1 MFTGIIQ
8 GVTKLLAIRNG
19 SLEIEVPPIAG
30 QEPWAIGESL
40 AVDGCCLTVSAIGD
54 SLSFDLSK
62 ETLSRT
68 TFGRR
73 SPGALLNWERALRP
87 MDRMGGHFVQ
97 GHVDAVAELVSIEQ
111 DASGHAV
118 TVRVPDGFDA
128 LIVDKG
134 NIALDG
140 ISLTPI
146 RPDGTTFRVAVI
158 PHTWHNTNLSW
169 RRPGDLVNLEF
180 DILAK
185 YVAKRLHR
193 GASADGASTRE

>member
-19 SLEIEVPPIAG
+19 SLELEVPPVAG
-30 QEPWAIGESL
+30 QEPWTIGESL
-40 AVDGCCLTVSAIGD
+40 AVDGCCLTVRAIGD

-68 TFGRR
+68 TLGRR
-73 SPGALLNWERALRP
+73 EPGALLNWERALRP
-87 MDRMGGHFVQ
+87 IDRMGGHFVQ
-97 GHVDAVAELVSIEQ
+97 GHVDAVAELVSIER
-111 DASGHAV
+111 DAAGHNV

-128 LIVDKG
+128 LIADKG

-146 RPDGTTFRVAVI
+146 RPDGATFRVAVI
-158 PHTWHNTNLSW
+158 PHTWHNTNLSS

-185 YVAKRLHR
+185 YVARHLHR
-193 GASADGASTRE
+193 GASAAGASSPE

>member
-8 GVTKLLAIRNG
+8 GITKLLAIRNG
-19 SLEIEVPPIAG
+19 SLELEVPAVPS
-30 QEPWAIGESL
+30 QEPWTIGESL
-40 AVDGCCLTVSAIGD
+40 AVDGCCLTISAVGD
-54 SLSFDLSK
+54 SLSFDLSP

-73 SPGALLNWERALRP
+73 APGALLNWERALRP
-87 MDRMGGHFVQ
+87 IDRMGGHFVQ
-97 GHVDAVAELVSIEQ
+97 GHVDAIGELVSIEPE
-111 DASGHAV
+111 ASGHTV
-118 TVRVPDGFDA
+118 TVRVPDEFHT

-146 RPDGTTFRVAVI
+146 RPDGPTFRVAVI
-158 PHTWHNTNLSW
+158 PHTWHNTNLSS
-169 RRPGDLVNLEF
+169 RRPGDFVNLEF

-185 YVAKRLHR
+185 YVAQHLRHIAGGDAAK
-193 GASADGASTRE
+193 AAE